1 MTLSLRN
8 GILTLA
14 FSVLLLLTLGYGVLA
29 FVLVSREGWTAA
41 VGPGNLL
48 QLLLAAA
55 PAPLGGLAGFIFVR
69 RVYRKSSAPEDFFF
83 ALFLASLGGES
94 LLVLQAWLNLS
105 GQAAYYT
112 GLLTRVVWAF
122 RFTGLSFLVLGGLFA
137 FEFPYRKYANLVV
150 GSLAAGIFLAVQIP
164 LQSTSARNHLL
175 YAVGDAPGLV
185 LTTILLAIMVVG
197 SFFLG
202 ARRPGTQGRVW
213 SRAWA
218 AVFFLAGWSLAIVAA
233 PWGLLLAAPGVVLVA
248 WKAEQNSQSI

>member
-14 FSVLLLLTLGYGVLA
+14 FSVLLLLALGYGVLA
-29 FVLVSREGWTAA
+29 FLLVTREGWGAA

-48 QLLLAAA
+48 QLLVAAA
-55 PAPLGGLAGFIFVR
+55 TAPVGSLAGFVLVR
-69 RVYRKSSAPEDFFF
+69 RAYRKSSAPEDFFF
-83 ALFLASLGGES
+83 ALFLATMGGES

-105 GQAAYYT
+105 GQAAFFT
-112 GLLTRVVWAF
+112 GLLTRIVWAF
-122 RFTGLSFLVLGGLFA
+122 RLTGLSFLVFAGLFA

-150 GSLAAGIFLAVQIP
+150 GSLAVGIFLAIQVP

-185 LTTILLAIMVVG
+185 LTTVLMAAVVLG

-202 ARRPGTQGRVW
+202 ARQTGAQGRTW
-213 SRAWA
+213 AKAWA
-218 AVFFLAGWSLAIVAA
+218 AVFFLAGWSLAIVTA
-233 PWGLLLAAPGVVLVA
+233 PWGLLLAGPGIVLVA
-248 WKAEQNSQSI
+248 WKAEQNPLAF